1 MVEVICDTN
10 FLIHLATRRIKNI
23 DNLDMEIGSIS
34 FIVPEVVKNEL
45 IKLQEIPEKNQE
57 ITMTLNFIKK
67 FKIISINGTYA
78 DQELINYAK
87 NHKCSIFVIAGSIQ
101 DSEAFIK
108 KYGVNEAYSIVSRE
122 LSLEDALEHPTENL
136 IAISRLAAKD
146 FKKNYEKIDW
156 GKKRLAKQ
164 KKA

>member
-57 ITMTLNFIKK
+57 VTIALNFIKK
-67 FKIISINGTYA
+67 FKTIPINGTYA
-78 DQELINYAK
+78 DKELIDYVK
-87 NHKCSIFVIAGSIQ
+87 NNRSIIGTM
-101 DSEAFIK
+101 DKGLKNKIK
-108 KYGVNEAYSIVSRE
+108 KLGSSI
-122 LSLEDALEHPTENL
+122 LSIHNDKIVLE
-136 IAISRLAAKD
+136 S
-146 FKKNYEKIDW
+146 
-156 GKKRLAKQ
+156 
-164 KKA
+164 